1 LRRKN
6 APRERPKIISM
17 MRVKT
22 QNSSLVPFVA
32 AAEAGGFAVVVDI
45 FLKLFEMKPVW
56 KFASSCGGFIMY
68 MGVYTKILRNKN
80 GRRCEETTRE
90 EGVVSSRKFFFG
102 GGWHFWLLVKKSFL
116 SFGSPL
122 LRRRATRQ
130 PRTRVQEAPDK
141 LFSLLCRKEKEGKRS
156 AHKNTAL
163 SRLVGKNCFDGEMS
177 FRSRPNDDEDEDK
190 EEDFEEEEKKKKTT
204 MKTTT
209 TTMPPPPPRF
219 IRRQKQPPQKKKT
232 KIVLEEEEFAA
243 RLEHIIE
250 RDYFPNVPQMKDELR
265 LLRAERKGNEK
276 EILMAKRN
284 IQKRMREEEEARSGT
299 SNGLTPSFYYGSTS
313 ERGKGGRNTPTT
325 SDTSGIGFSFSS
337 RRRRRE
343 EEEEEEEEYDEE
355 EEERTTTTTTTTKL
369 LDSNKTLTQFL
380 ASHTSEDNKSFEDIL
395 EKINKKRRE
404 KNAKLFD
411 AKKIHSAMNVQRL
424 SDGSEGARTKSGA
437 LALAEPG
444 QNALFFRPDSA
455 LALSKNELAN
465 LGATTAPKET
475 FARNT
480 RFNSSNNSHVIE
492 VNEVDEEELALF
504 REQREKEMNP
514 NVNYSR
520 ITTPSFT
527 PGRDNFTPIMT
538 WGVLD
543 ATPVRISSSTGGGG
557 GGEDIVA
564 RAAGESVEEQNLYR
578 FAREDVRE
586 LAARKLE
593 KANVVKR
600 KLRKQAQTPSTTSGL
615 SESALRLLR
624 KSTPGRGNTGED
636 FLRMDV
642 NRAMR
647 QSERRMT
654 SSRRTPSLS
663 ARDRTP
669 SMKHMVP
676 STSAR
681 FGKRKPGDGNDDDD
695 KDEGKAIPF
704 LSAGGEKK
712 TPRLTEG
719 LL

>member
-1 LRRKN
+1 
-6 APRERPKIISM
+6 
-17 MRVKT
+17 
-22 QNSSLVPFVA
+22 
-32 AAEAGGFAVVVDI
+32 
-45 FLKLFEMKPVW
+45 
-56 KFASSCGGFIMY
+56 
-68 MGVYTKILRNKN
+68 
-80 GRRCEETTRE
+80 
-90 EGVVSSRKFFFG
+90 
-102 GGWHFWLLVKKSFL
+102 
-116 SFGSPL
+116 
-122 LRRRATRQ
+122 
-130 PRTRVQEAPDK
+130 
-141 LFSLLCRKEKEGKRS
+141 
-156 AHKNTAL
+156 
-163 SRLVGKNCFDGEMS
+163 MS
-177 FRSRPNDDEDEDK
+177 FRSRPNDDDDDDK
-190 EEDFEEEEKKKKTT
+190 EDFKEEKKKKA
-204 MKTTT
+204 MMMVT
-209 TTMPPPPPRF
+209 TTMPPPPPR
-219 IRRQKQPPQKKKT
+219 RRQKQLPQKKKT
-232 KIVLEEEEFAA
+232 KIVLEEDEFAA

-265 LLRAERKGNEK
+265 LLRAEREGNEK

-313 ERGKGGRNTPTT
+313 ERGGKGGRNTPTT

-337 RRRRRE
+337 RRRRRGGKK
-343 EEEEEEEEYDEE
+343 EEEEEEEYDEE
-355 EEERTTTTTTTTKL
+355 EEERTTTTTKL

-424 SDGSEGARTKSGA
+424 SHGSEGARTKSGA

-455 LALSKNELAN
+455 LALSKNELEN

-538 WGVLD
+538 WGALD

-564 RAAGESVEEQNLYR
+564 RAAGESMEEQNLYR
-578 FAREDVRE
+578 FAREDIRE

-600 KLRKQAQTPSTTSGL
+600 KLRKQAQTPTTTSGL

-663 ARDRTP
+663 HRDRTP
-669 SMKHMVP
+669 SMKHMAP
-676 STSAR
+676 SSSAR

>member
-1 LRRKN
+1 
-6 APRERPKIISM
+6 
-17 MRVKT
+17 
-22 QNSSLVPFVA
+22 
-32 AAEAGGFAVVVDI
+32 
-45 FLKLFEMKPVW
+45 
-56 KFASSCGGFIMY
+56 
-68 MGVYTKILRNKN
+68 
-80 GRRCEETTRE
+80 
-90 EGVVSSRKFFFG
+90 
-102 GGWHFWLLVKKSFL
+102 
-116 SFGSPL
+116 
-122 LRRRATRQ
+122 
-130 PRTRVQEAPDK
+130 
-141 LFSLLCRKEKEGKRS
+141 
-156 AHKNTAL
+156 
-163 SRLVGKNCFDGEMS
+163 MS
-177 FRSRPNDDEDEDK
+177 FRSRPNDDDEDK
-190 EEDFEEEEKKKKTT
+190 EDFKEEKKKKA
-204 MKTTT
+204 MMMVRT
-209 TTMPPPPPRF
+209 TTMPPPSPRF
-219 IRRQKQPPQKKKT
+219 GRQKQPQKKK
-232 KIVLEEEEFAA
+232 KIVLEEDEFAA

-265 LLRAERKGNEK
+265 LLRAEREGNEK

-337 RRRRRE
+337 RRRRRGGK

-355 EEERTTTTTTTTKL
+355 EEERTTTTITTTKL

-424 SDGSEGARTKSGA
+424 SHGSEGARTKSGA

-564 RAAGESVEEQNLYR
+564 RAAGESMEEQNLYR
-578 FAREDVRE
+578 FAREDIRE

-600 KLRKQAQTPSTTSGL
+600 KLRKQAQTPTTTSGL

-669 SMKHMVP
+669 SMKNMAP
-676 STSAR
+676 SSSAR

>member
-1 LRRKN
+1 
-6 APRERPKIISM
+6 
-17 MRVKT
+17 
-22 QNSSLVPFVA
+22 
-32 AAEAGGFAVVVDI
+32 
-45 FLKLFEMKPVW
+45 
-56 KFASSCGGFIMY
+56 
-68 MGVYTKILRNKN
+68 
-80 GRRCEETTRE
+80 
-90 EGVVSSRKFFFG
+90 
-102 GGWHFWLLVKKSFL
+102 
-116 SFGSPL
+116 
-122 LRRRATRQ
+122 
-130 PRTRVQEAPDK
+130 
-141 LFSLLCRKEKEGKRS
+141 
-156 AHKNTAL
+156 
-163 SRLVGKNCFDGEMS
+163 MS
-177 FRSRPNDDEDEDK
+177 FRSRPNDDDDEDK
-190 EEDFEEEEKKKKTT
+190 EEDAKEEKKKKAT
-204 MKTTT
+204 MMKMT

-219 IRRQKQPPQKKKT
+219 RRQKQAEKKKT
-232 KIVLEEEEFAA
+232 KIVLEEDEFAA

-265 LLRAERKGNEK
+265 LLRAEREGNEK

-313 ERGKGGRNTPTT
+313 ERGGKGGKNTPTT
-325 SDTSGIGFSFSS
+325 SDTSGTGFSFSS
-337 RRRRRE
+337 RRRRRGG
-343 EEEEEEEEYDEE
+343 EEEEEEEYDEE
-355 EEERTTTTTTTTKL
+355 EEERTTTTTKL

-424 SDGSEGARTKSGA
+424 SHGSEGARTKSGA

-578 FAREDVRE
+578 FAREDIRE

-593 KANVVKR
+593 RANVVKR
-600 KLRKQAQTPSTTSGL
+600 KLRKQAQTPTTTSGL

-669 SMKHMVP
+669 SMKHMAP
-676 STSAR
+676 SSCAR
-681 FGKRKPGDGNDDDD
+681 FGKRKSGDGNDDDD

-704 LSAGGEKK
+704 LSAGGGEKK
-712 TPRLTEG
+712 TRRLTEG

>member
-1 LRRKN
+1 
-6 APRERPKIISM
+6 
-17 MRVKT
+17 
-22 QNSSLVPFVA
+22 
-32 AAEAGGFAVVVDI
+32 
-45 FLKLFEMKPVW
+45 
-56 KFASSCGGFIMY
+56 
-68 MGVYTKILRNKN
+68 
-80 GRRCEETTRE
+80 
-90 EGVVSSRKFFFG
+90 
-102 GGWHFWLLVKKSFL
+102 
-116 SFGSPL
+116 
-122 LRRRATRQ
+122 
-130 PRTRVQEAPDK
+130 
-141 LFSLLCRKEKEGKRS
+141 
-156 AHKNTAL
+156 
-163 SRLVGKNCFDGEMS
+163 MS
-177 FRSRPNDDEDEDK
+177 FRSRPNDDDDDDK
-190 EEDFEEEEKKKKTT
+190 EDFKEEKKKKA
-204 MKTTT
+204 MMMVT
-209 TTMPPPPPRF
+209 TTMPPPPPR
-219 IRRQKQPPQKKKT
+219 RRQKQLPQKKKT
-232 KIVLEEEEFAA
+232 KIVLEEDEFAA

-265 LLRAERKGNEK
+265 LLRAEREGNEK
-276 EILMAKRN
+276 EILMAKSN
-284 IQKRMREEEEARSGT
+284 SQKRMREEEEARSGT

-313 ERGKGGRNTPTT
+313 ERGGKGGRNTPTT

-337 RRRRRE
+337 RRRRRGGK

-355 EEERTTTTTTTTKL
+355 EEERTTTTTKL

-424 SDGSEGARTKSGA
+424 SHGSEGARTRSGA

-455 LALSKNELAN
+455 LALSKNELEN

-564 RAAGESVEEQNLYR
+564 RAAGESMEEQNLYR
-578 FAREDVRE
+578 FAREDIRE

-600 KLRKQAQTPSTTSGL
+600 KLRKQAQTPTTTSGL

-663 ARDRTP
+663 ARDCTP
-669 SMKHMVP
+669 SMKNMAP
-676 STSAR
+676 SSSTR
-681 FGKRKPGDGNDDDD
+681 FGKWKPGDGNDDDD

>member
-1 LRRKN
+1 
-6 APRERPKIISM
+6 
-17 MRVKT
+17 
-22 QNSSLVPFVA
+22 
-32 AAEAGGFAVVVDI
+32 
-45 FLKLFEMKPVW
+45 
-56 KFASSCGGFIMY
+56 
-68 MGVYTKILRNKN
+68 
-80 GRRCEETTRE
+80 
-90 EGVVSSRKFFFG
+90 
-102 GGWHFWLLVKKSFL
+102 
-116 SFGSPL
+116 
-122 LRRRATRQ
+122 
-130 PRTRVQEAPDK
+130 
-141 LFSLLCRKEKEGKRS
+141 
-156 AHKNTAL
+156 
-163 SRLVGKNCFDGEMS
+163 MS
-177 FRSRPNDDEDEDK
+177 FRSRPNDDDDEDK
-190 EEDFEEEEKKKKTT
+190 KKEDVKEEKKRKAMM
-204 MKTTT
+204 MKMT

-219 IRRQKQPPQKKKT
+219 RRQKQAEKKKT
-232 KIVLEEEEFAA
+232 KIVLEEDEFAA

-265 LLRAERKGNEK
+265 LLRAEREGNEK

-313 ERGKGGRNTPTT
+313 ERGGKGGKNTPTT
-325 SDTSGIGFSFSS
+325 SDTSGTGFSFSS
-337 RRRRRE
+337 RRRRRGGE

-355 EEERTTTTTTTTKL
+355 EEERTTTTTKL

-424 SDGSEGARTKSGA
+424 SHGSEGARTKSGA

-578 FAREDVRE
+578 FAREDIRE

-593 KANVVKR
+593 RANVVKR
-600 KLRKQAQTPSTTSGL
+600 KLRKQAQTPTTTSGL

-669 SMKHMVP
+669 SMKHMAP
-676 STSAR
+676 SSSAR
-681 FGKRKPGDGNDDDD
+681 FGKRKSGDGNDDDD

-704 LSAGGEKK
+704 LSAGGGEKK
-712 TPRLTEG
+712 TRRLTEG

>member
-1 LRRKN
+1 
-6 APRERPKIISM
+6 
-17 MRVKT
+17 
-22 QNSSLVPFVA
+22 
-32 AAEAGGFAVVVDI
+32 
-45 FLKLFEMKPVW
+45 
-56 KFASSCGGFIMY
+56 
-68 MGVYTKILRNKN
+68 
-80 GRRCEETTRE
+80 
-90 EGVVSSRKFFFG
+90 
-102 GGWHFWLLVKKSFL
+102 
-116 SFGSPL
+116 
-122 LRRRATRQ
+122 
-130 PRTRVQEAPDK
+130 
-141 LFSLLCRKEKEGKRS
+141 
-156 AHKNTAL
+156 
-163 SRLVGKNCFDGEMS
+163 
-177 FRSRPNDDEDEDK
+177 
-190 EEDFEEEEKKKKTT
+190 
-204 MKTTT
+204 
-209 TTMPPPPPRF
+209 
-219 IRRQKQPPQKKKT
+219 
-232 KIVLEEEEFAA
+232 
-243 RLEHIIE
+243 
-250 RDYFPNVPQMKDELR
+250 MKDELR

-355 EEERTTTTTTTTKL
+355 EEERTTTTTTTTTTKL

-600 KLRKQAQTPSTTSGL
+600 KLRKQAQTPTTTSGL

>member
-1 LRRKN
+1 
-6 APRERPKIISM
+6 
-17 MRVKT
+17 
-22 QNSSLVPFVA
+22 
-32 AAEAGGFAVVVDI
+32 
-45 FLKLFEMKPVW
+45 
-56 KFASSCGGFIMY
+56 
-68 MGVYTKILRNKN
+68 
-80 GRRCEETTRE
+80 
-90 EGVVSSRKFFFG
+90 
-102 GGWHFWLLVKKSFL
+102 
-116 SFGSPL
+116 
-122 LRRRATRQ
+122 
-130 PRTRVQEAPDK
+130 
-141 LFSLLCRKEKEGKRS
+141 
-156 AHKNTAL
+156 
-163 SRLVGKNCFDGEMS
+163 MS
-177 FRSRPNDDEDEDK
+177 FRSRPNDDDDDDNE
-190 EEDFEEEEKKKKTT
+190 EEDVKEEKKKKAMM
-204 MKTTT
+204 MKMT

-219 IRRQKQPPQKKKT
+219 RRQKQAEKKKT
-232 KIVLEEEEFAA
+232 KIVLEEDEFAA

-265 LLRAERKGNEK
+265 LLRAEREGNEK

-313 ERGKGGRNTPTT
+313 ERGGKGGKNTPTT

-337 RRRRRE
+337 RRRRRGG
-343 EEEEEEEEYDEE
+343 EEEEEEEYDEE
-355 EEERTTTTTTTTKL
+355 EEERTTTTTKL

-424 SDGSEGARTKSGA
+424 SHGSEGARTKSGA

-578 FAREDVRE
+578 FAREDIRE

-593 KANVVKR
+593 RANVVKR
-600 KLRKQAQTPSTTSGL
+600 KLRKQAQTPTTTSGL

-669 SMKHMVP
+669 SMKHMAP
-676 STSAR
+676 SSSAR

-704 LSAGGEKK
+704 LSAGGGEKK
-712 TPRLTEG
+712 TRRLTEG

>member
-1 LRRKN
+1 
-6 APRERPKIISM
+6 
-17 MRVKT
+17 
-22 QNSSLVPFVA
+22 
-32 AAEAGGFAVVVDI
+32 
-45 FLKLFEMKPVW
+45 
-56 KFASSCGGFIMY
+56 
-68 MGVYTKILRNKN
+68 
-80 GRRCEETTRE
+80 
-90 EGVVSSRKFFFG
+90 
-102 GGWHFWLLVKKSFL
+102 
-116 SFGSPL
+116 
-122 LRRRATRQ
+122 
-130 PRTRVQEAPDK
+130 
-141 LFSLLCRKEKEGKRS
+141 
-156 AHKNTAL
+156 
-163 SRLVGKNCFDGEMS
+163 MS
-177 FRSRPNDDEDEDK
+177 FRSRPNDDDDEDK
-190 EEDFEEEEKKKKTT
+190 EEEDVKEEKKKKAMM
-204 MKTTT
+204 MKMT

-219 IRRQKQPPQKKKT
+219 RRQKQAEKKKT
-232 KIVLEEEEFAA
+232 KIVLEEDEFAA

-265 LLRAERKGNEK
+265 LLRAEREGNEK

-313 ERGKGGRNTPTT
+313 ERGGKGGKNTPTT

-337 RRRRRE
+337 RRRRRGGE

-355 EEERTTTTTTTTKL
+355 EEERTTTTTKL

-424 SDGSEGARTKSGA
+424 SHGSEGARTKSGA

-578 FAREDVRE
+578 FAREDIRE

-593 KANVVKR
+593 RANVVKR
-600 KLRKQAQTPSTTSGL
+600 KLRKQAQTPTTTSGL

-669 SMKHMVP
+669 SMKHMAP
-676 STSAR
+676 SSSAR

-704 LSAGGEKK
+704 LSAGGGEKK
-712 TPRLTEG
+712 TRRLTEG

>member
-1 LRRKN
+1 
-6 APRERPKIISM
+6 
-17 MRVKT
+17 
-22 QNSSLVPFVA
+22 
-32 AAEAGGFAVVVDI
+32 
-45 FLKLFEMKPVW
+45 
-56 KFASSCGGFIMY
+56 
-68 MGVYTKILRNKN
+68 
-80 GRRCEETTRE
+80 
-90 EGVVSSRKFFFG
+90 
-102 GGWHFWLLVKKSFL
+102 
-116 SFGSPL
+116 
-122 LRRRATRQ
+122 
-130 PRTRVQEAPDK
+130 
-141 LFSLLCRKEKEGKRS
+141 
-156 AHKNTAL
+156 
-163 SRLVGKNCFDGEMS
+163 MS
-177 FRSRPNDDEDEDK
+177 FRSRPNDDDDDDK
-190 EEDFEEEEKKKKTT
+190 EDFKEEKKKKA
-204 MKTTT
+204 MMMVT
-209 TTMPPPPPRF
+209 TTMPPPPPR
-219 IRRQKQPPQKKKT
+219 RRQKQLPQKKKT
-232 KIVLEEEEFAA
+232 KIVLEEDEFAA

-265 LLRAERKGNEK
+265 LLRAERGGNEK

-313 ERGKGGRNTPTT
+313 ERGGKGGRNTPTT

-337 RRRRRE
+337 RRRRRGGK

-355 EEERTTTTTTTTKL
+355 EEERTTTTTKL

-424 SDGSEGARTKSGA
+424 SHGSEGARTKSGA

-455 LALSKNELAN
+455 LALSKNELEN

-538 WGVLD
+538 WGALD

-564 RAAGESVEEQNLYR
+564 RAAGESMEEQNLYR
-578 FAREDVRE
+578 FAREDIRE

-600 KLRKQAQTPSTTSGL
+600 KLRKQAQTPTTTSGL

-663 ARDRTP
+663 HRDRTP
-669 SMKHMVP
+669 SMKHMAP
-676 STSAR
+676 SSSAR

>member
-1 LRRKN
+1 
-6 APRERPKIISM
+6 
-17 MRVKT
+17 VK
-22 QNSSLVPFVA
+22 
-32 AAEAGGFAVVVDI
+32 
-45 FLKLFEMKPVW
+45 
-56 KFASSCGGFIMY
+56 
-68 MGVYTKILRNKN
+68 
-80 GRRCEETTRE
+80 
-90 EGVVSSRKFFFG
+90 VSSRKVFFG

-122 LRRRATRQ
+122 LRRRGPLVNHERESRRH
-130 PRTRVQEAPDK
+130 RTH
-141 LFSLLCRKEKEGKRS
+141 FSLSSVEKKKKEKEVHTKTRS
-156 AHKNTAL
+156 L
-163 SRLVGKNCFDGEMS
+163 SLVATKNCFDGEMS

-190 EEDFEEEEKKKKTT
+190 EEDFKEEEKKKKTT
-204 MKTTT
+204 MKMTT

-355 EEERTTTTTTTTKL
+355 EEERTTTTTTTTTTKL

>member
-1 LRRKN
+1 
-6 APRERPKIISM
+6 
-17 MRVKT
+17 
-22 QNSSLVPFVA
+22 
-32 AAEAGGFAVVVDI
+32 
-45 FLKLFEMKPVW
+45 
-56 KFASSCGGFIMY
+56 
-68 MGVYTKILRNKN
+68 
-80 GRRCEETTRE
+80 
-90 EGVVSSRKFFFG
+90 
-102 GGWHFWLLVKKSFL
+102 
-116 SFGSPL
+116 
-122 LRRRATRQ
+122 
-130 PRTRVQEAPDK
+130 
-141 LFSLLCRKEKEGKRS
+141 
-156 AHKNTAL
+156 
-163 SRLVGKNCFDGEMS
+163 MS
-177 FRSRPNDDEDEDK
+177 FRSRPNDDDDDDK
-190 EEDFEEEEKKKKTT
+190 EDFKEEKKKKA
-204 MKTTT
+204 MMMVT
-209 TTMPPPPPRF
+209 TTMPPPPPR
-219 IRRQKQPPQKKKT
+219 RRQKQLPQKKKT
-232 KIVLEEEEFAA
+232 KIVLDEDEFAA

-265 LLRAERKGNEK
+265 LLRAEREGNEK

-313 ERGKGGRNTPTT
+313 ERGGKGGRNTPTT

-337 RRRRRE
+337 RRRRRGGK

-355 EEERTTTTTTTTKL
+355 EEERTTTTTKL

-424 SDGSEGARTKSGA
+424 SHGSEGARTKSGA

-455 LALSKNELAN
+455 LALSKNELEN

-504 REQREKEMNP
+504 RDQREKEMNP

-564 RAAGESVEEQNLYR
+564 RAAGESMEEQNLYR
-578 FAREDVRE
+578 FAREDIRE

-600 KLRKQAQTPSTTSGL
+600 KLRKQAQTPTTTSGL

-663 ARDRTP
+663 HRDRTP
-669 SMKHMVP
+669 SMKHMAP
-676 STSAR
+676 SSSAR

>member
-1 LRRKN
+1 
-6 APRERPKIISM
+6 
-17 MRVKT
+17 
-22 QNSSLVPFVA
+22 
-32 AAEAGGFAVVVDI
+32 
-45 FLKLFEMKPVW
+45 
-56 KFASSCGGFIMY
+56 
-68 MGVYTKILRNKN
+68 
-80 GRRCEETTRE
+80 
-90 EGVVSSRKFFFG
+90 
-102 GGWHFWLLVKKSFL
+102 
-116 SFGSPL
+116 
-122 LRRRATRQ
+122 
-130 PRTRVQEAPDK
+130 
-141 LFSLLCRKEKEGKRS
+141 
-156 AHKNTAL
+156 
-163 SRLVGKNCFDGEMS
+163 MS
-177 FRSRPNDDEDEDK
+177 FRSPPNDDDDDDK
-190 EEDFEEEEKKKKTT
+190 EEEDFKEEKKKKKAMM
-204 MKTTT
+204 MKMT

-219 IRRQKQPPQKKKT
+219 RRQLEKKKT

-313 ERGKGGRNTPTT
+313 ERGGKGKGGRNTPTT

-337 RRRRRE
+337 RRRRRGEE

-355 EEERTTTTTTTTKL
+355 EEERRRITTTTTTTKL

-424 SDGSEGARTKSGA
+424 SHGSEGARTKSGA

-557 GGEDIVA
+557 GGGEDIVA

-600 KLRKQAQTPSTTSGL
+600 KLRKQAQTPTTTSGL

-669 SMKHMVP
+669 SMKNMVP

>member
-1 LRRKN
+1 
-6 APRERPKIISM
+6 
-17 MRVKT
+17 
-22 QNSSLVPFVA
+22 
-32 AAEAGGFAVVVDI
+32 
-45 FLKLFEMKPVW
+45 
-56 KFASSCGGFIMY
+56 
-68 MGVYTKILRNKN
+68 
-80 GRRCEETTRE
+80 
-90 EGVVSSRKFFFG
+90 
-102 GGWHFWLLVKKSFL
+102 
-116 SFGSPL
+116 
-122 LRRRATRQ
+122 
-130 PRTRVQEAPDK
+130 
-141 LFSLLCRKEKEGKRS
+141 
-156 AHKNTAL
+156 
-163 SRLVGKNCFDGEMS
+163 MS
-177 FRSRPNDDEDEDK
+177 FRSPPNDDDDDDK
-190 EEDFEEEEKKKKTT
+190 EEEDFKEEKKKKKAMM
-204 MKTTT
+204 MKMT

-219 IRRQKQPPQKKKT
+219 RRQLEKKKT

-265 LLRAERKGNEK
+265 LLRAEREGNEK

-313 ERGKGGRNTPTT
+313 ERGGKGKGGRNTPTT

-337 RRRRRE
+337 RRRRRGEE

-355 EEERTTTTTTTTKL
+355 EEERRRITTTTTTTKL

-424 SDGSEGARTKSGA
+424 SHGSEGARTKSGA

-480 RFNSSNNSHVIE
+480 RFNSSNNSNVIE

-600 KLRKQAQTPSTTSGL
+600 KLRKQAQTPTTTSGL

-663 ARDRTP
+663 ARDCTP
-669 SMKHMVP
+669 SMKNMAP
-676 STSAR
+676 SSSAR

>member
-1 LRRKN
+1 
-6 APRERPKIISM
+6 
-17 MRVKT
+17 
-22 QNSSLVPFVA
+22 
-32 AAEAGGFAVVVDI
+32 
-45 FLKLFEMKPVW
+45 
-56 KFASSCGGFIMY
+56 
-68 MGVYTKILRNKN
+68 
-80 GRRCEETTRE
+80 
-90 EGVVSSRKFFFG
+90 
-102 GGWHFWLLVKKSFL
+102 
-116 SFGSPL
+116 
-122 LRRRATRQ
+122 
-130 PRTRVQEAPDK
+130 
-141 LFSLLCRKEKEGKRS
+141 
-156 AHKNTAL
+156 
-163 SRLVGKNCFDGEMS
+163 MS
-177 FRSRPNDDEDEDK
+177 FRSRPNDDDIEDK
-190 EEDFEEEEKKKKTT
+190 EDCKEEKKKKA
-204 MKTTT
+204 MMMVT
-209 TTMPPPPPRF
+209 TTMPPPPPR
-219 IRRQKQPPQKKKT
+219 RRQKQPQKKK
-232 KIVLEEEEFAA
+232 KIVLEEDEFAA

-265 LLRAERKGNEK
+265 LLRAEREGNEK

-313 ERGKGGRNTPTT
+313 ERGGKGGRNTPTT

-337 RRRRRE
+337 RRRRRGGK

-355 EEERTTTTTTTTKL
+355 EEERTTTTTKL

-424 SDGSEGARTKSGA
+424 SHGSEGARTKSGA

-564 RAAGESVEEQNLYR
+564 RAAGESMEEQNLYR
-578 FAREDVRE
+578 FAREDIRE

-600 KLRKQAQTPSTTSGL
+600 KLRKQAQTPTTTSGL

-663 ARDRTP
+663 HRNRTP
-669 SMKHMVP
+669 SMKNMAP
-676 STSAR
+676 SSSAR

>member
-1 LRRKN
+1 
-6 APRERPKIISM
+6 
-17 MRVKT
+17 
-22 QNSSLVPFVA
+22 
-32 AAEAGGFAVVVDI
+32 
-45 FLKLFEMKPVW
+45 
-56 KFASSCGGFIMY
+56 
-68 MGVYTKILRNKN
+68 
-80 GRRCEETTRE
+80 
-90 EGVVSSRKFFFG
+90 
-102 GGWHFWLLVKKSFL
+102 
-116 SFGSPL
+116 
-122 LRRRATRQ
+122 
-130 PRTRVQEAPDK
+130 
-141 LFSLLCRKEKEGKRS
+141 
-156 AHKNTAL
+156 
-163 SRLVGKNCFDGEMS
+163 MS
-177 FRSRPNDDEDEDK
+177 FRSRPNDDDDDDK
-190 EEDFEEEEKKKKTT
+190 EDFKEEKKKKA
-204 MKTTT
+204 MMMVT
-209 TTMPPPPPRF
+209 TTMPPPPPR
-219 IRRQKQPPQKKKT
+219 RRQKQLPQKKKT
-232 KIVLEEEEFAA
+232 KIVLEEDEFAA

-265 LLRAERKGNEK
+265 LLRAEREGNEK

-313 ERGKGGRNTPTT
+313 ERGGKGGRNTPTT

-337 RRRRRE
+337 RRRRRGGK

-355 EEERTTTTTTTTKL
+355 EEERTTTTTKL

-424 SDGSEGARTKSGA
+424 SHGSEGARTKSGA

-455 LALSKNELAN
+455 LALSKNELEN

-538 WGVLD
+538 WGALD

-564 RAAGESVEEQNLYR
+564 RAAGESMEEQNLYR
-578 FAREDVRE
+578 FAREDIRE

-600 KLRKQAQTPSTTSGL
+600 KLRKQAQTPTTTSGL

-663 ARDRTP
+663 HRDRTP
-669 SMKHMVP
+669 SMKHMAP
-676 STSAR
+676 SSSAR

-704 LSAGGEKK
+704 LSVGGEKK

>member
-1 LRRKN
+1 
-6 APRERPKIISM
+6 
-17 MRVKT
+17 
-22 QNSSLVPFVA
+22 
-32 AAEAGGFAVVVDI
+32 
-45 FLKLFEMKPVW
+45 
-56 KFASSCGGFIMY
+56 
-68 MGVYTKILRNKN
+68 
-80 GRRCEETTRE
+80 
-90 EGVVSSRKFFFG
+90 
-102 GGWHFWLLVKKSFL
+102 
-116 SFGSPL
+116 
-122 LRRRATRQ
+122 
-130 PRTRVQEAPDK
+130 
-141 LFSLLCRKEKEGKRS
+141 
-156 AHKNTAL
+156 
-163 SRLVGKNCFDGEMS
+163 MS
-177 FRSRPNDDEDEDK
+177 FRSRPNDDDIEDK
-190 EEDFEEEEKKKKTT
+190 EDCKEEKKKKA
-204 MKTTT
+204 MMMVT
-209 TTMPPPPPRF
+209 TTMPPPPPRG
-219 IRRQKQPPQKKKT
+219 RQKQPQKKK
-232 KIVLEEEEFAA
+232 KIVLEEDEFAA

-265 LLRAERKGNEK
+265 LLRAEREGNEK

-313 ERGKGGRNTPTT
+313 ERGGKGGRNTPTT

-337 RRRRRE
+337 RRRRRGGK

-355 EEERTTTTTTTTKL
+355 EEERTTTTTKL

-424 SDGSEGARTKSGA
+424 SHGSEGARTKSGA

-455 LALSKNELAN
+455 LALSKNELEN

-538 WGVLD
+538 WGALD

-564 RAAGESVEEQNLYR
+564 RAAGESMEEQNLYR
-578 FAREDVRE
+578 FAREDIRE

-593 KANVVKR
+593 RANVVKR
-600 KLRKQAQTPSTTSGL
+600 KLRKQAQTPTTTSGL

-624 KSTPGRGNTGED
+624 KSTPGRGTNGED
-636 FLRMDV
+636 FFRMDV

-669 SMKHMVP
+669 SMKNMAP
-676 STSAR
+676 SSSAR

-712 TPRLTEG
+712 TRRLTEG

>member
-1 LRRKN
+1 
-6 APRERPKIISM
+6 
-17 MRVKT
+17 
-22 QNSSLVPFVA
+22 
-32 AAEAGGFAVVVDI
+32 
-45 FLKLFEMKPVW
+45 
-56 KFASSCGGFIMY
+56 
-68 MGVYTKILRNKN
+68 
-80 GRRCEETTRE
+80 
-90 EGVVSSRKFFFG
+90 
-102 GGWHFWLLVKKSFL
+102 
-116 SFGSPL
+116 
-122 LRRRATRQ
+122 
-130 PRTRVQEAPDK
+130 
-141 LFSLLCRKEKEGKRS
+141 
-156 AHKNTAL
+156 
-163 SRLVGKNCFDGEMS
+163 MS
-177 FRSRPNDDEDEDK
+177 FRSPRPNDDEGDEDK
-190 EEDFEEEEKKKKTT
+190 EEDVKEEKKKKAMM
-204 MKTTT
+204 MKMT

-219 IRRQKQPPQKKKT
+219 RRQKQAEKKKT
-232 KIVLEEEEFAA
+232 KIVLEEDEFAA

-265 LLRAERKGNEK
+265 LLRAEREGNEK

-313 ERGKGGRNTPTT
+313 ERGGKGGKNTPTT
-325 SDTSGIGFSFSS
+325 SDTSGTGFSFSS
-337 RRRRRE
+337 RRRRRGGE

-355 EEERTTTTTTTTKL
+355 EEERTTTTTKL

-424 SDGSEGARTKSGA
+424 SHGSEGARTKSGA

-578 FAREDVRE
+578 FAREDIRE

-593 KANVVKR
+593 RANVVKR
-600 KLRKQAQTPSTTSGL
+600 KLRKQAQTPTTTSGL

-669 SMKHMVP
+669 SMKHMAP
-676 STSAR
+676 SSSAR

-704 LSAGGEKK
+704 LSAGGGEKK
-712 TPRLTEG
+712 TRRLTEG

>member
-1 LRRKN
+1 
-6 APRERPKIISM
+6 
-17 MRVKT
+17 
-22 QNSSLVPFVA
+22 
-32 AAEAGGFAVVVDI
+32 
-45 FLKLFEMKPVW
+45 
-56 KFASSCGGFIMY
+56 
-68 MGVYTKILRNKN
+68 
-80 GRRCEETTRE
+80 
-90 EGVVSSRKFFFG
+90 
-102 GGWHFWLLVKKSFL
+102 
-116 SFGSPL
+116 
-122 LRRRATRQ
+122 
-130 PRTRVQEAPDK
+130 
-141 LFSLLCRKEKEGKRS
+141 
-156 AHKNTAL
+156 
-163 SRLVGKNCFDGEMS
+163 MS
-177 FRSRPNDDEDEDK
+177 FRSRPNDDDEDK
-190 EEDFEEEEKKKKTT
+190 EDCKEEKKKKA
-204 MKTTT
+204 MMMVT

-219 IRRQKQPPQKKKT
+219 RRQKQPQKKKKT
-232 KIVLEEEEFAA
+232 KIVLEEDEFAA

-265 LLRAERKGNEK
+265 LLRAEREGNEK

-313 ERGKGGRNTPTT
+313 ERGGKGGKNTPTT

-337 RRRRRE
+337 IRRRIG

-355 EEERTTTTTTTTKL
+355 EEERTTTTTTTTTKL

-424 SDGSEGARTKSGA
+424 SHGSEGSRTKSGA

-514 NVNYSR
+514 NVNYLR

-557 GGEDIVA
+557 GGGEDIVA
-564 RAAGESVEEQNLYR
+564 RAAGESTEEQNLYR
-578 FAREDVRE
+578 FAREDIRE

-600 KLRKQAQTPSTTSGL
+600 KLRKQAQTPTTTSGL

-642 NRAMR
+642 NRSMR

-654 SSRRTPSLS
+654 SSRRTPSVS
-663 ARDRTP
+663 HRDRTP
-669 SMKHMVP
+669 SMKNMAP
-676 STSAR
+676 SSSAR

-712 TPRLTEG
+712 TRRLTEG

>member
-1 LRRKN
+1 
-6 APRERPKIISM
+6 
-17 MRVKT
+17 
-22 QNSSLVPFVA
+22 
-32 AAEAGGFAVVVDI
+32 
-45 FLKLFEMKPVW
+45 
-56 KFASSCGGFIMY
+56 
-68 MGVYTKILRNKN
+68 
-80 GRRCEETTRE
+80 
-90 EGVVSSRKFFFG
+90 
-102 GGWHFWLLVKKSFL
+102 
-116 SFGSPL
+116 
-122 LRRRATRQ
+122 
-130 PRTRVQEAPDK
+130 
-141 LFSLLCRKEKEGKRS
+141 
-156 AHKNTAL
+156 
-163 SRLVGKNCFDGEMS
+163 MS
-177 FRSRPNDDEDEDK
+177 FRSRPNDDDDEDK
-190 EEDFEEEEKKKKTT
+190 EEDVKEEKKKKAMM
-204 MKTTT
+204 MKTT

-219 IRRQKQPPQKKKT
+219 RRQKQAEKKKT
-232 KIVLEEEEFAA
+232 KIVLEEDEFAA

-265 LLRAERKGNEK
+265 LLRAEREGNEK

-313 ERGKGGRNTPTT
+313 ERGGKGGKNTPTT
-325 SDTSGIGFSFSS
+325 SDTSGTGFSFSS
-337 RRRRRE
+337 RRRRRGG
-343 EEEEEEEEYDEE
+343 EEEEEEEYDEE
-355 EEERTTTTTTTTKL
+355 EEERTTTTTKL

-424 SDGSEGARTKSGA
+424 SHGSEGARTKSGA

-578 FAREDVRE
+578 FAREDIRE

-593 KANVVKR
+593 RANVVKR
-600 KLRKQAQTPSTTSGL
+600 KLRKQAQTPTTTSGL

-669 SMKHMVP
+669 SMKHMAP
-676 STSAR
+676 SSSAR
-681 FGKRKPGDGNDDDD
+681 FGKRKSGDGNDDDD

-704 LSAGGEKK
+704 LSAGGGEKK
-712 TPRLTEG
+712 TRRLTEG

>member
-1 LRRKN
+1 
-6 APRERPKIISM
+6 
-17 MRVKT
+17 
-22 QNSSLVPFVA
+22 
-32 AAEAGGFAVVVDI
+32 
-45 FLKLFEMKPVW
+45 
-56 KFASSCGGFIMY
+56 
-68 MGVYTKILRNKN
+68 
-80 GRRCEETTRE
+80 
-90 EGVVSSRKFFFG
+90 
-102 GGWHFWLLVKKSFL
+102 
-116 SFGSPL
+116 
-122 LRRRATRQ
+122 
-130 PRTRVQEAPDK
+130 
-141 LFSLLCRKEKEGKRS
+141 
-156 AHKNTAL
+156 
-163 SRLVGKNCFDGEMS
+163 MS
-177 FRSRPNDDEDEDK
+177 FRSRPNDDDDEDK
-190 EEDFEEEEKKKKTT
+190 EEDFLKEEKKKKAMM
-204 MKTTT
+204 MKTT

-219 IRRQKQPPQKKKT
+219 RRQKQAEKKKT
-232 KIVLEEEEFAA
+232 KIVLEEDEFAA

-265 LLRAERKGNEK
+265 LLRAEREGNEK

-313 ERGKGGRNTPTT
+313 ERGGKGGKNTPTT

-337 RRRRRE
+337 RRRRRGGE

-355 EEERTTTTTTTTKL
+355 EEERTTTTTKL

-424 SDGSEGARTKSGA
+424 SHGSEGARTKSGA

-543 ATPVRISSSTGGGG
+543 ATPVRISSPTGGGG

-578 FAREDVRE
+578 FAREDIRE

-593 KANVVKR
+593 RANVVKR
-600 KLRKQAQTPSTTSGL
+600 KLRKQAQTPTTTSGL

-669 SMKHMVP
+669 SMKHMAP
-676 STSAR
+676 SSSAR
-681 FGKRKPGDGNDDDD
+681 FGKRKSGDGNDDDD

-704 LSAGGEKK
+704 LSAGGGEKK
-712 TPRLTEG
+712 TRRLTEG

>member
-1 LRRKN
+1 
-6 APRERPKIISM
+6 
-17 MRVKT
+17 
-22 QNSSLVPFVA
+22 
-32 AAEAGGFAVVVDI
+32 
-45 FLKLFEMKPVW
+45 
-56 KFASSCGGFIMY
+56 
-68 MGVYTKILRNKN
+68 
-80 GRRCEETTRE
+80 
-90 EGVVSSRKFFFG
+90 
-102 GGWHFWLLVKKSFL
+102 
-116 SFGSPL
+116 
-122 LRRRATRQ
+122 
-130 PRTRVQEAPDK
+130 
-141 LFSLLCRKEKEGKRS
+141 
-156 AHKNTAL
+156 
-163 SRLVGKNCFDGEMS
+163 MS
-177 FRSRPNDDEDEDK
+177 FRSRPNDDDDDDK
-190 EEDFEEEEKKKKTT
+190 EDFKEEKKKKA
-204 MKTTT
+204 MMMVT
-209 TTMPPPPPRF
+209 TTMPPPPPR
-219 IRRQKQPPQKKKT
+219 RRQKQLPQKKKT
-232 KIVLEEEEFAA
+232 KIVLEEDEFAA

-265 LLRAERKGNEK
+265 LLRAEREGNEK

-313 ERGKGGRNTPTT
+313 ERGGKGGRNTPTT

-337 RRRRRE
+337 RRRRRGGK

-355 EEERTTTTTTTTKL
+355 EEERTTTTTKL

-424 SDGSEGARTKSGA
+424 SHGSEGARTKSGA

-538 WGVLD
+538 WGALD

-564 RAAGESVEEQNLYR
+564 RAAGESMEEQNLYR
-578 FAREDVRE
+578 FAREDIRE

-600 KLRKQAQTPSTTSGL
+600 KLRKQAQTPTTTSGL

-663 ARDRTP
+663 HRDRTP
-669 SMKHMVP
+669 SMKHMAP
-676 STSAR
+676 SSSAR

>member
-1 LRRKN
+1 
-6 APRERPKIISM
+6 
-17 MRVKT
+17 
-22 QNSSLVPFVA
+22 
-32 AAEAGGFAVVVDI
+32 
-45 FLKLFEMKPVW
+45 
-56 KFASSCGGFIMY
+56 
-68 MGVYTKILRNKN
+68 
-80 GRRCEETTRE
+80 
-90 EGVVSSRKFFFG
+90 
-102 GGWHFWLLVKKSFL
+102 
-116 SFGSPL
+116 
-122 LRRRATRQ
+122 
-130 PRTRVQEAPDK
+130 
-141 LFSLLCRKEKEGKRS
+141 
-156 AHKNTAL
+156 
-163 SRLVGKNCFDGEMS
+163 MS
-177 FRSRPNDDEDEDK
+177 FRSRPNDDDDEDK
-190 EEDFEEEEKKKKTT
+190 EEDFKEEKKRKAMM
-204 MKTTT
+204 MKMT

-219 IRRQKQPPQKKKT
+219 RRQKQAEKKKT
-232 KIVLEEEEFAA
+232 KIVLEEDEFAA

-265 LLRAERKGNEK
+265 LLRAEREGNEK

-313 ERGKGGRNTPTT
+313 ERGGKGGKNTPTT

-337 RRRRRE
+337 RRRRRGGE

-355 EEERTTTTTTTTKL
+355 EEERTTTTTKL

-424 SDGSEGARTKSGA
+424 SHGSEGARTKSGA

-527 PGRDNFTPIMT
+527 PGRDNFTPIIT

-578 FAREDVRE
+578 FAREDIRE

-600 KLRKQAQTPSTTSGL
+600 KLRKQAQTPTTTSGL

-669 SMKHMVP
+669 SMKHMAP
-676 STSAR
+676 SSSAR

-704 LSAGGEKK
+704 LSAGGGEKK
-712 TPRLTEG
+712 TRRLTEG

>member
-1 LRRKN
+1 
-6 APRERPKIISM
+6 
-17 MRVKT
+17 
-22 QNSSLVPFVA
+22 
-32 AAEAGGFAVVVDI
+32 
-45 FLKLFEMKPVW
+45 
-56 KFASSCGGFIMY
+56 
-68 MGVYTKILRNKN
+68 
-80 GRRCEETTRE
+80 
-90 EGVVSSRKFFFG
+90 
-102 GGWHFWLLVKKSFL
+102 
-116 SFGSPL
+116 
-122 LRRRATRQ
+122 
-130 PRTRVQEAPDK
+130 
-141 LFSLLCRKEKEGKRS
+141 
-156 AHKNTAL
+156 
-163 SRLVGKNCFDGEMS
+163 MS
-177 FRSRPNDDEDEDK
+177 FRSRPNDDDEDK
-190 EEDFEEEEKKKKTT
+190 EDFKEEKKKKTMM
-204 MKTTT
+204 MKMT

-219 IRRQKQPPQKKKT
+219 RRQKQPEKKKKT
-232 KIVLEEEEFAA
+232 KIVLEEDEFAA

-313 ERGKGGRNTPTT
+313 ERGGKGGKNTPTT

-337 RRRRRE
+337 IRRRIGG
-343 EEEEEEEEYDEE
+343 EEEEEEEYDEE

-424 SDGSEGARTKSGA
+424 SHGSEGARTKSGA

-557 GGEDIVA
+557 GGGEDIVA
-564 RAAGESVEEQNLYR
+564 RAAGESTEEQNLYR
-578 FAREDVRE
+578 FAREDIRE

-600 KLRKQAQTPSTTSGL
+600 KLRKQAQTPTTTSGL

-642 NRAMR
+642 NRSMR

-654 SSRRTPSLS
+654 SSRRTPSVS
-663 ARDRTP
+663 HRDRTP
-669 SMKHMVP
+669 SMKNMAP
-676 STSAR
+676 SSSAR

-712 TPRLTEG
+712 TRRLTEG

>member
-1 LRRKN
+1 
-6 APRERPKIISM
+6 
-17 MRVKT
+17 
-22 QNSSLVPFVA
+22 
-32 AAEAGGFAVVVDI
+32 
-45 FLKLFEMKPVW
+45 
-56 KFASSCGGFIMY
+56 
-68 MGVYTKILRNKN
+68 
-80 GRRCEETTRE
+80 
-90 EGVVSSRKFFFG
+90 
-102 GGWHFWLLVKKSFL
+102 
-116 SFGSPL
+116 
-122 LRRRATRQ
+122 
-130 PRTRVQEAPDK
+130 
-141 LFSLLCRKEKEGKRS
+141 
-156 AHKNTAL
+156 
-163 SRLVGKNCFDGEMS
+163 MS
-177 FRSRPNDDEDEDK
+177 FRSRPNDDDDDDK
-190 EEDFEEEEKKKKTT
+190 EDFKEEKKKKA
-204 MKTTT
+204 MMMVT
-209 TTMPPPPPRF
+209 TTMPPPPPR
-219 IRRQKQPPQKKKT
+219 RRQKQLPQKKKT
-232 KIVLEEEEFAA
+232 KIVLEEDEFAA

-265 LLRAERKGNEK
+265 LLRAEREGNEK

-313 ERGKGGRNTPTT
+313 ERGGKGGRNTPTT

-337 RRRRRE
+337 RRRRRGGK

-355 EEERTTTTTTTTKL
+355 EEERTTTTTKL

-424 SDGSEGARTKSGA
+424 SHGSEGARTKSGA

-444 QNALFFRPDSA
+444 QNALFFRPDST
-455 LALSKNELAN
+455 LALSKNELEN

-538 WGVLD
+538 WGALD

-564 RAAGESVEEQNLYR
+564 RAAGESMEEQNLYR
-578 FAREDVRE
+578 FAREDIRE

-600 KLRKQAQTPSTTSGL
+600 KLRKQAQTPTTTSGL

-663 ARDRTP
+663 HRDRTP
-669 SMKHMVP
+669 SMKHMAP
-676 STSAR
+676 SSSAR

>member
-1 LRRKN
+1 MHTKT
-6 APRERPKIISM
+6 PR
-17 MRVKT
+17 
-22 QNSSLVPFVA
+22 SLVSV
-32 AAEAGGFAVVVDI
+32 
-45 FLKLFEMKPVW
+45 
-56 KFASSCGGFIMY
+56 
-68 MGVYTKILRNKN
+68 KI
-80 GRRCEETTRE
+80 
-90 EGVVSSRKFFFG
+90 VSS
-102 GGWHFWLLVKKSFL
+102 
-116 SFGSPL
+116 
-122 LRRRATRQ
+122 
-130 PRTRVQEAPDK
+130 
-141 LFSLLCRKEKEGKRS
+141 
-156 AHKNTAL
+156 
-163 SRLVGKNCFDGEMS
+163 EMS
-177 FRSRPNDDEDEDK
+177 FRSRPNDDDEDK
-190 EEDFEEEEKKKKTT
+190 EEDFKEEKKKKAT

-600 KLRKQAQTPSTTSGL
+600 KLRKQAQTPTTTSGL

>member
-1 LRRKN
+1 
-6 APRERPKIISM
+6 
-17 MRVKT
+17 
-22 QNSSLVPFVA
+22 
-32 AAEAGGFAVVVDI
+32 
-45 FLKLFEMKPVW
+45 
-56 KFASSCGGFIMY
+56 
-68 MGVYTKILRNKN
+68 
-80 GRRCEETTRE
+80 
-90 EGVVSSRKFFFG
+90 
-102 GGWHFWLLVKKSFL
+102 
-116 SFGSPL
+116 
-122 LRRRATRQ
+122 
-130 PRTRVQEAPDK
+130 
-141 LFSLLCRKEKEGKRS
+141 
-156 AHKNTAL
+156 
-163 SRLVGKNCFDGEMS
+163 MS
-177 FRSRPNDDEDEDK
+177 FRSRPNDDDDEDK
-190 EEDFEEEEKKKKTT
+190 EEDFKEEKKRKAMM
-204 MKTTT
+204 MKMT

-219 IRRQKQPPQKKKT
+219 RRQKQAEKKKT
-232 KIVLEEEEFAA
+232 KIVLEEDEFAA

-265 LLRAERKGNEK
+265 LLRAEREGNEK

-313 ERGKGGRNTPTT
+313 ERGGKGGKNTPTT

-337 RRRRRE
+337 RRRRRGGE

-355 EEERTTTTTTTTKL
+355 EEERTTTTTKL

-424 SDGSEGARTKSGA
+424 SHGSEGARTNSGA

-578 FAREDVRE
+578 FAREDIRE

-600 KLRKQAQTPSTTSGL
+600 KLRKQAQTPTTTSGL

-669 SMKHMVP
+669 SMKHMAP
-676 STSAR
+676 SSSAR

-704 LSAGGEKK
+704 LSAGGGEKK
-712 TPRLTEG
+712 TRRLTEG

>member
-1 LRRKN
+1 
-6 APRERPKIISM
+6 
-17 MRVKT
+17 
-22 QNSSLVPFVA
+22 
-32 AAEAGGFAVVVDI
+32 
-45 FLKLFEMKPVW
+45 
-56 KFASSCGGFIMY
+56 
-68 MGVYTKILRNKN
+68 
-80 GRRCEETTRE
+80 
-90 EGVVSSRKFFFG
+90 
-102 GGWHFWLLVKKSFL
+102 
-116 SFGSPL
+116 
-122 LRRRATRQ
+122 
-130 PRTRVQEAPDK
+130 
-141 LFSLLCRKEKEGKRS
+141 
-156 AHKNTAL
+156 
-163 SRLVGKNCFDGEMS
+163 MS
-177 FRSRPNDDEDEDK
+177 FRSRPNDDDDDDK
-190 EEDFEEEEKKKKTT
+190 EDFKEEKKKKA
-204 MKTTT
+204 MMMVT
-209 TTMPPPPPRF
+209 TTMPPPPPR
-219 IRRQKQPPQKKKT
+219 RRQKQLPQKKKT
-232 KIVLEEEEFAA
+232 KIVLEEDEFAA

-265 LLRAERKGNEK
+265 LLRAEREGNEK

-313 ERGKGGRNTPTT
+313 ERGGKGGRNTPMT

-337 RRRRRE
+337 RRRRRGGK

-355 EEERTTTTTTTTKL
+355 EEERTTTTTKL

-424 SDGSEGARTKSGA
+424 SHGSEGARTKSGA

-455 LALSKNELAN
+455 LALSKNELEN

-538 WGVLD
+538 WGALD

-564 RAAGESVEEQNLYR
+564 RAAGESMEEQNLYR
-578 FAREDVRE
+578 FAREDIRE

-600 KLRKQAQTPSTTSGL
+600 KLRKQAQTPTTTSGL

-663 ARDRTP
+663 HRDRTP
-669 SMKHMVP
+669 SMKHMAP
-676 STSAR
+676 SSSAR

>member
-1 LRRKN
+1 
-6 APRERPKIISM
+6 
-17 MRVKT
+17 
-22 QNSSLVPFVA
+22 
-32 AAEAGGFAVVVDI
+32 
-45 FLKLFEMKPVW
+45 
-56 KFASSCGGFIMY
+56 
-68 MGVYTKILRNKN
+68 
-80 GRRCEETTRE
+80 
-90 EGVVSSRKFFFG
+90 
-102 GGWHFWLLVKKSFL
+102 
-116 SFGSPL
+116 
-122 LRRRATRQ
+122 
-130 PRTRVQEAPDK
+130 
-141 LFSLLCRKEKEGKRS
+141 
-156 AHKNTAL
+156 
-163 SRLVGKNCFDGEMS
+163 MS

-190 EEDFEEEEKKKKTT
+190 EEDFKEEEKKKKTT

-325 SDTSGIGFSFSS
+325 S
-337 RRRRRE
+337 
-343 EEEEEEEEYDEE
+343 
-355 EEERTTTTTTTTKL
+355 
-369 LDSNKTLTQFL
+369 
-380 ASHTSEDNKSFEDIL
+380 DNKSFEDIL

>member
-1 LRRKN
+1 
-6 APRERPKIISM
+6 
-17 MRVKT
+17 
-22 QNSSLVPFVA
+22 
-32 AAEAGGFAVVVDI
+32 
-45 FLKLFEMKPVW
+45 
-56 KFASSCGGFIMY
+56 
-68 MGVYTKILRNKN
+68 
-80 GRRCEETTRE
+80 
-90 EGVVSSRKFFFG
+90 
-102 GGWHFWLLVKKSFL
+102 
-116 SFGSPL
+116 
-122 LRRRATRQ
+122 
-130 PRTRVQEAPDK
+130 
-141 LFSLLCRKEKEGKRS
+141 
-156 AHKNTAL
+156 
-163 SRLVGKNCFDGEMS
+163 MS
-177 FRSRPNDDEDEDK
+177 FRSRPNDDDIEDK
-190 EEDFEEEEKKKKTT
+190 EDCKEEKKKKA
-204 MKTTT
+204 MMMVT
-209 TTMPPPPPRF
+209 TTMPPPPPR
-219 IRRQKQPPQKKKT
+219 RRQKQPQKKK
-232 KIVLEEEEFAA
+232 KIVLEEDEFAA

-265 LLRAERKGNEK
+265 LLRAEREGNEK

-313 ERGKGGRNTPTT
+313 ERGGKGGRNTPTT

-337 RRRRRE
+337 RRRRRGGE

-355 EEERTTTTTTTTKL
+355 EEERTTTTITTTKL

-424 SDGSEGARTKSGA
+424 SHGSEGARTKSVA

-564 RAAGESVEEQNLYR
+564 RAAGESMEEQNLYR
-578 FAREDVRE
+578 FAREDIRE

-593 KANVVKR
+593 RANVVKR
-600 KLRKQAQTPSTTSGL
+600 KLRKQAQTPTTTSGL

-624 KSTPGRGNTGED
+624 KSTPGRGTNGED
-636 FLRMDV
+636 FFRMDV

-669 SMKHMVP
+669 SMKNMAP
-676 STSAR
+676 SSSAR

-712 TPRLTEG
+712 TRRLTEG

>member
-1 LRRKN
+1 
-6 APRERPKIISM
+6 
-17 MRVKT
+17 
-22 QNSSLVPFVA
+22 
-32 AAEAGGFAVVVDI
+32 
-45 FLKLFEMKPVW
+45 
-56 KFASSCGGFIMY
+56 
-68 MGVYTKILRNKN
+68 
-80 GRRCEETTRE
+80 
-90 EGVVSSRKFFFG
+90 
-102 GGWHFWLLVKKSFL
+102 
-116 SFGSPL
+116 
-122 LRRRATRQ
+122 
-130 PRTRVQEAPDK
+130 
-141 LFSLLCRKEKEGKRS
+141 
-156 AHKNTAL
+156 
-163 SRLVGKNCFDGEMS
+163 MS
-177 FRSRPNDDEDEDK
+177 FRSRPNDDDDDDK
-190 EEDFEEEEKKKKTT
+190 EDFKEEKKKKA
-204 MKTTT
+204 MMMVT
-209 TTMPPPPPRF
+209 TTMPPPPPR
-219 IRRQKQPPQKKKT
+219 RRQKQLPQKKKT
-232 KIVLEEEEFAA
+232 KIVLEEDEFAA

-265 LLRAERKGNEK
+265 LLRAEREGNEK

-313 ERGKGGRNTPTT
+313 ERGGKGGRNTPTT

-337 RRRRRE
+337 RRRRRGGK

-355 EEERTTTTTTTTKL
+355 EEERTTTTTKL

-424 SDGSEGARTKSGA
+424 SHGSEGARTKSGA

-455 LALSKNELAN
+455 LALSKNELEN

-538 WGVLD
+538 WGALD

-564 RAAGESVEEQNLYR
+564 RAAGESMEEQNLYR
-578 FAREDVRE
+578 FAREDIRE

-600 KLRKQAQTPSTTSGL
+600 KLRKQAQTPTTTSGL

-663 ARDRTP
+663 HRDRTP
-669 SMKHMVP
+669 SMKHMAP
-676 STSAR
+676 SSSAR

-704 LSAGGEKK
+704 LSAGGDKK

>member
-1 LRRKN
+1 
-6 APRERPKIISM
+6 
-17 MRVKT
+17 
-22 QNSSLVPFVA
+22 
-32 AAEAGGFAVVVDI
+32 
-45 FLKLFEMKPVW
+45 
-56 KFASSCGGFIMY
+56 
-68 MGVYTKILRNKN
+68 
-80 GRRCEETTRE
+80 
-90 EGVVSSRKFFFG
+90 
-102 GGWHFWLLVKKSFL
+102 
-116 SFGSPL
+116 
-122 LRRRATRQ
+122 
-130 PRTRVQEAPDK
+130 
-141 LFSLLCRKEKEGKRS
+141 
-156 AHKNTAL
+156 
-163 SRLVGKNCFDGEMS
+163 MS
-177 FRSRPNDDEDEDK
+177 FRSRPNDDDEDK
-190 EEDFEEEEKKKKTT
+190 EDFKEEKKKKT
-204 MKTTT
+204 MMIKMT

-219 IRRQKQPPQKKKT
+219 RRQKQPEKKKKT
-232 KIVLEEEEFAA
+232 KIVLEEDEFAA

-313 ERGKGGRNTPTT
+313 ERGGKGGKNTPTT

-337 RRRRRE
+337 IRRRIGG
-343 EEEEEEEEYDEE
+343 EEEEEEEYDEE

-424 SDGSEGARTKSGA
+424 SHGSEGARTKSGA

-557 GGEDIVA
+557 GEDIVA
-564 RAAGESVEEQNLYR
+564 RAAGESTEEQNLYR
-578 FAREDVRE
+578 FAREDIRE

-600 KLRKQAQTPSTTSGL
+600 KLRKQAQTPTTTSGL

-642 NRAMR
+642 NRSMR

-654 SSRRTPSLS
+654 LSRRTPSVS
-663 ARDRTP
+663 HRDRTP
-669 SMKHMVP
+669 SMKNMAP
-676 STSAR
+676 SSSAR

-712 TPRLTEG
+712 TRRLTEG

>member
-1 LRRKN
+1 
-6 APRERPKIISM
+6 M
-17 MRVKT
+17 
-22 QNSSLVPFVA
+22 
-32 AAEAGGFAVVVDI
+32 
-45 FLKLFEMKPVW
+45 
-56 KFASSCGGFIMY
+56 
-68 MGVYTKILRNKN
+68 
-80 GRRCEETTRE
+80 
-90 EGVVSSRKFFFG
+90 
-102 GGWHFWLLVKKSFL
+102 KKSFL
-116 SFGSPL
+116 SFTTEKKGHSS
-122 LRRRATRQ
+122 T
-130 PRTRVQEAPDK
+130 TNESKAPDK
-141 LFSLLCRKEKEGKRS
+141 LLILCKEKEGRKCTQKHRS
-156 AHKNTAL
+156 L
-163 SRLVGKNCFDGEMS
+163 SSVKIVLSEMS
-177 FRSRPNDDEDEDK
+177 FRSRPNDDDEDK
-190 EEDFEEEEKKKKTT
+190 EEDFKEEKKKKAT
-204 MKTTT
+204 MKTTTT

-219 IRRQKQPPQKKKT
+219 RRQKQPPRKKKT

-355 EEERTTTTTTTTKL
+355 EEERTTTTTTTKL

-600 KLRKQAQTPSTTSGL
+600 KLRKQAQTPTTTSGL

>member
-1 LRRKN
+1 
-6 APRERPKIISM
+6 
-17 MRVKT
+17 
-22 QNSSLVPFVA
+22 
-32 AAEAGGFAVVVDI
+32 
-45 FLKLFEMKPVW
+45 
-56 KFASSCGGFIMY
+56 
-68 MGVYTKILRNKN
+68 
-80 GRRCEETTRE
+80 
-90 EGVVSSRKFFFG
+90 
-102 GGWHFWLLVKKSFL
+102 
-116 SFGSPL
+116 
-122 LRRRATRQ
+122 
-130 PRTRVQEAPDK
+130 
-141 LFSLLCRKEKEGKRS
+141 
-156 AHKNTAL
+156 
-163 SRLVGKNCFDGEMS
+163 MS
-177 FRSRPNDDEDEDK
+177 FRSPPNDDDDDDK
-190 EEDFEEEEKKKKTT
+190 EEEDFKEEKKKKKAMM
-204 MKTTT
+204 MKMT

-219 IRRQKQPPQKKKT
+219 RRQLEKKKT

-265 LLRAERKGNEK
+265 LLRAEREGNEK

-313 ERGKGGRNTPTT
+313 ERGGKGKGGRNTPTT

-337 RRRRRE
+337 RRRRRGEE

-355 EEERTTTTTTTTKL
+355 EEERRRITTTTTTTTKL

-424 SDGSEGARTKSGA
+424 SHGSEGARTKSGA

-557 GGEDIVA
+557 GGGEDIVA

-593 KANVVKR
+593 KP
-600 KLRKQAQTPSTTSGL
+600 T
-615 SESALRLLR
+615 
-624 KSTPGRGNTGED
+624 
-636 FLRMDV
+636 
-642 NRAMR
+642 
-647 QSERRMT
+647 
-654 SSRRTPSLS
+654 
-663 ARDRTP
+663 
-669 SMKHMVP
+669 
-676 STSAR
+676 
-681 FGKRKPGDGNDDDD
+681 
-695 KDEGKAIPF
+695 
-704 LSAGGEKK
+704 
-712 TPRLTEG
+712 
-719 LL
+719 